1 MSNNVPATQD
11 GAPKHKDRMD
21 ALIQAVQSRSDQL
34 VILLDQSGI
43 TFERFVEVFRRALIN
58 DPSLVAADA
67 ASVVQA
73 CINACT
79 DGLLPDKRQGAIV
92 VYNVNVAEK
101 GKPKRYIKQA
111 QWQPMYQGLLDLAYR
126 SGLYRS
132 IEARVVYEGDH
143 FEYELGDQPFIKH
156 RPKPRPAG
164 VKAPAIV
171 ASYAVAV
178 LTNGGVFR
186 EVFEGA
192 DIAKVN
198 AVSRAASG
206 PGVNWP
212 EEMARKGPLRR
223 MWKFIPK
230 SAAMA
235 RVVERDVDLPDADP
249 FEAEEPAPKTLKT
262 GFAAISQGA
271 DPVMPDAEIEPDAEI
286 VDTEDAEDSEPEEQ
300 EQQMRADVVNP
311 PKDEGPKEP
320 EALRSFKIQL
330 AKAETWRQARSA
342 LQAYAATDPGEI
354 PYQAA
359 QGAAW
364 RRMEA
369 LAAAGDKTDF
379 VTDPLLFLCW
389 VRGADHTQ
397 PGGIDAL
404 RGNLA
409 VIEKERTFNKLPPD
423 HQELIR
429 GAVEDMIQ
437 ALEGDDDG
445 H

>member
-1 MSNNVPATQD
+1 MSDNLPAAQ
-11 GAPKHKDRMD
+11 GAATKHKDRMD
-21 ALIQAVQSRSDQL
+21 ALIHAVQQRADQL
-34 VILLDQSGI
+34 VILLEQSGI
-43 TFERFVEVFRRALIN
+43 SFERFVEVFRRALIN
-58 DPSLVAADA
+58 DPALVDADA

-79 DGLLPDKRQGAIV
+79 DGLLPDKRQAAIV
-92 VYNVNVAEK
+92 VYNVNVAPK
-101 GKPKRYIKQA
+101 DKPKRFIKQA
-111 QWQPMYQGLLDLAYR
+111 QYQPMYQGLLDLAYR

-186 EVFEGA
+186 EIFEGA
-192 DIAKVN
+192 DIAKVK
-198 AVSRAASG
+198 AVSRATSG

-235 RVVERDVDLPDADP
+235 RIVERDLDLPDAAP
-249 FEAEEPAPKTLKT
+249 FEAEEQAPKTLKT
-262 GFAAISQGA
+262 GFAALPQGA
-271 DPVMPDAEIEPDAEI
+271 DPVMPDAEIEQEAEI
-286 VDTEDAEDSEPEEQ
+286 VDAEVEDPAPKEQ
-300 EQQMRADVVNP
+300 EQEMRADVVNP
-311 PKDEGPKEP
+311 PKDDGPKEP
-320 EALRSFKIQL
+320 DALRSFKIQL

-342 LQAYAATDPGEI
+342 LQAYAATDPGDI

-364 RRMEA
+364 RRQEA

-397 PGGIDAL
+397 AGGIDAL

-423 HQELIR
+423 HQQLIR
-429 GAVEDMIQ
+429 GAVEDMIES
-437 ALEGDDDG
+437 LEGNRDG
-445 H
+445 N